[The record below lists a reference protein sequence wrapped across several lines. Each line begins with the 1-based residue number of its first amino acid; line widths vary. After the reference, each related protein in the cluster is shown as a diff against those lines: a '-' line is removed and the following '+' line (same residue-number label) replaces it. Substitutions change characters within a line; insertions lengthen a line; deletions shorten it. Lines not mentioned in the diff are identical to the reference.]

1 MARIRF
7 NLPKRF
13 QLLKFEIQIQITM
26 RIIIALPEPI
36 ILEIKNEELLLY
48 FDHTEP
54 ESNSS

>member
-26 RIIIALPEPI
+26 RIIIALPELI